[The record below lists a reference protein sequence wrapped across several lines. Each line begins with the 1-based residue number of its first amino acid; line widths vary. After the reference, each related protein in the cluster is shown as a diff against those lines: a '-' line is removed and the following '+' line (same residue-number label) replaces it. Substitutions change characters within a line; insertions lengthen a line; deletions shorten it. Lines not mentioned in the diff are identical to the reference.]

1 MQSGQFSGKS
11 SLWGSTLQKFYTH
24 HQCVSFCYIVD
35 CHTHRLCVCVGALC
49 SWEITFRLSH
59 VNISADGFSF
69 LITIMADTDR
79 AVSNLGKRRR
89 MAQKKSLQRNKD
101 LQHTLVAYLVE
112 CKRLNCFDN
121 IQEDERK
128 GGGPHRIPPSLQHQ
142 KVQRMSQ
149 QAVCHI
155 PDRNRQ
161 LQIFL
166 PAKNSA
172 RLEQAAKDRC
182 GSGVSCWLQETTH
195 FQTPVETAPAPVHM

>member
-1 MQSGQFSGKS
+1 MGVNIAEI
-11 SLWGSTLQKFYTH
+11 LYTPSV
-24 HQCVSFCYIVD
+24 CIILLYSRLSYTPIV
-35 CHTHRLCVCVGALC
+35 CVCGRSLFLRDYFPLESREYPV
-49 SWEITFRLSH
+49 
-59 VNISADGFSF
+59 ADGFSF
-69 LITIMADTDR
+69 FITIMADTDR

-89 MAQKKSLQRNKD
+89 MAQKRNVQRNKD

-182 GSGVSCWLQETTH
+182 GSGVSC
-195 FQTPVETAPAPVHM
+195 